1 MVLAAVLGVIAL
13 AAVAVVL
20 WPAGKTEQAI
30 DRAKWV
36 NDLFALAAA
45 ADAAG
50 EPGLAVAARALI
62 AALVAKKTVL
72 P

>member
-1 MVLAAVLGVIAL
+1 MVLAAVLAVLAL

-20 WPAGKTEQAI
+20 WPAGQAEQAI

-50 EPGLAVAARALI
+50 EPGVAVASRALI
-62 AALVAKKTVL
+62 AALVAKKTVS